1 MRAIV
6 ARRAVAGL
14 GVALAL
20 TLSAAACGT
29 SVDKDKLIS
38 KMKTDDAF
46 KGLKDSQVKCLADVV
61 VKYGK
66 KDQINKY
73 IDGKEDSNGINA
85 SSESSNK
92 KAETA
97 AQKCVK

>member
-20 TLSAAACGT
+20 TLSASACG
-29 SVDKDKLIS
+29 SGVNKDKLIS
-38 KMKTDDAF
+38 KMKQDSSF
-46 KGLKDSQVKCLADVV
+46 KQLKDSQVKCLADVV

-66 KDQINKY
+66 KSEINDYINGKASSGD
-73 IDGKEDSNGINA
+73 IDGTSDSN
-85 SSESSNK
+85 NK
-92 KAETA
+92 KAEA
-97 AQKCVK
+97 AAEKCVK